1 MLCVFCCAEFSCVQL
16 FATVGAIACQAP
28 LSMGF
33 SRQEYWSG
41 LPCPPPGDLSDPGI
55 EPSSLALQADSWL
68 LSHLGSPWQFLT
80 EMLIA
85 QLFFLSMYSQF
96 FHDSSVPASN
106 QRVSPSV
113 LPSVGFILI
122 DVKRDSGVPAVA
134 AGIPEVCM
142 QVNLLSGNFASEG
155 KAIGL
160 LWLYLF

>member
-1 MLCVFCCAEFSCVQL
+1 
-16 FATVGAIACQAP
+16 
-28 LSMGF
+28 
-33 SRQEYWSG
+33 
-41 LPCPPPGDLSDPGI
+41 
-55 EPSSLALQADSWL
+55 
-68 LSHLGSPWQFLT
+68 
-80 EMLIA
+80 MLIA

-134 AGIPEVCM
+134 AGISEVCM